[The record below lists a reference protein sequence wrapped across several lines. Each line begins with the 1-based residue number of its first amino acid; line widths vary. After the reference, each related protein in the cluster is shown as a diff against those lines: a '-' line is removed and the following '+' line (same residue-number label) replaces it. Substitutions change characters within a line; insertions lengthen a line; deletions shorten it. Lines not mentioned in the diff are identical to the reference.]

1 MKIFHT
7 GDWHIGKLVNQ
18 VYMTEDQAY
27 VLDRLVE
34 LIATEQ
40 PDVLII
46 AGDVYDRA
54 IPPVEAIELLDRT
67 LSRIVLDL
75 KTPVLMVAGNHDSP
89 DRLGFGSGILEAR
102 GLHIEGRLRPQ
113 VRRVTLRDAHGP
125 VHFYLAPFAH
135 PAEVR
140 DVLGSEDI
148 RDQNAAMQA
157 ILGQIQADW
166 NPAQRNVLVTHGF
179 VRGLEEPELCES
191 EKPLSYG
198 EALGGIEYVDAA
210 MFADFDYVALGHLH
224 GPQRAGSEQVRYS
237 GSLLKYSFSEVN
249 QNKSLTVVTLGPKG
263 EWQAELRP
271 LQPLRDM
278 RRIKGELA
286 QLLDPLV
293 YQAANREDY
302 LHVTLTDSGEL
313 WEPANQLR
321 AVYPN
326 FMSLELAGRDNTSA
340 SVKNVATE
348 GYKTKSKLE
357 QFGEFYTAISG
368 NEFDEPRRSLLQ
380 QVLQEIEHSER
391 SA

>member
-27 VLDRLVE
+27 ILDRLVE
-34 LIATEQ
+34 LIAAEK
-40 PDVLII
+40 PDALII

-89 DRLGFGSGILEAR
+89 DRLGFGSGILEAK
-102 GLHIEGRLRPQ
+102 GLHIEGRLRQ
-113 VRRVTLRDAHGP
+113 EVRKVTLCDEHGP
-125 VHFYLAPFAH
+125 VNFYLAPFAH

-140 DVLGSEDI
+140 DVLGQEEV

-157 ILGQIQADW
+157 ILGQIQAAW
-166 NPAQRNVLVTHGF
+166 NPDERNVMVTHGF
-179 VRGLEEPELCES
+179 VRGKEEPELSDS

-198 EALGGIEYVDAA
+198 EAIGGVEAADAV
-210 MFADFDYVALGHLH
+210 MFDGFDYVALGHLH
-224 GPQRAGSEQVRYS
+224 GPQRAGSDQIRYS

-249 QNKSLTVVTLGPKG
+249 QKKSLTVVTLGPKG
-263 EWQAELRP
+263 DWQVEQKS

-286 QLLDPLV
+286 KLIDPAV
-293 YQAANREDY
+293 IEAANRDDY

-321 AVYPN
+321 ALYPN
-326 FMSLELAGRDNTSA
+326 FMSLELECREKNTA
-340 SVKNVATE
+340 SGKNVAAA
-348 GYKTKSKLE
+348 GYQAKSKLE
-357 QFGEFYTAISG
+357 QFGEFYTAITG
-368 NEFDEPRRSLLQ
+368 KEFDIAMQAILQ
-380 QVLQEIEHSER
+380 EVLQEIDHSER

>member
-7 GDWHIGKLVNQ
+7 GDWHVGKLVNQ

-27 VLDRLVE
+27 ILDQLVQLVAAE
-34 LIATEQ
+34 K

-89 DRLGFGSGILEAR
+89 DRLGFGSGILEAK

-113 VRRVTLRDAHGP
+113 VRRVTLSDAHGP

-140 DVLGSEDI
+140 DVLDSEEI

-157 ILGQIQADW
+157 IVGQIQADW
-166 NPAQRNVLVTHGF
+166 NPAERNVLVTHGF

-198 EALGGIEYVDAA
+198 EALGGVEYVDAA
-210 MFADFDYVALGHLH
+210 MFDGFDYVALGHLH
-224 GPQRAGSEQVRYS
+224 GPQQAGSERIRYS

-249 QNKSLTVVTLGPKG
+249 QNKSLTVVTLGQKG
-263 EWQAELRP
+263 EWQAEQRP
-271 LQPLRDM
+271 LRPLRDM

-286 QLLDPLV
+286 KLLDPTV
-293 YQAANREDY
+293 YQAANRQDY
-302 LHVTLTDSGEL
+302 LHVTLTDAGEL

-326 FMSLELAGRDNTSA
+326 FMSLELAGRDKAAANG
-340 SVKNVATE
+340 KNAATD

-368 NEFDEPRRSLLQ
+368 NAFDEPRRSLLQ
-380 QVLQEIEHSER
+380 AVLQEIETSER

>member
-27 VLDRLVE
+27 ILDRLVE
-34 LIATEQ
+34 LIAAEK
-40 PDVLII
+40 PDALII

-89 DRLGFGSGILEAR
+89 DRLGFGSGILEAQ
-102 GLHIEGRLRPQ
+102 GLHIEGRLRQ
-113 VRRVTLRDAHGP
+113 EVRKVTLCDEHGP
-125 VHFYLAPFAH
+125 ANFYLVPFAH

-140 DVLGSEDI
+140 DVLRQEEV

-157 ILGQIQADW
+157 ILGRIQAAW
-166 NPAQRNVLVTHGF
+166 NPEERNVLVTHGF
-179 VRGLEEPELCES
+179 VRGMEEPELSDS

-198 EALGGIEYVDAA
+198 EAIGGVEAADAA
-210 MFADFDYVALGHLH
+210 MFDGFDYVALGHLH
-224 GPQRAGSEQVRYS
+224 GPQRTGSDQIRYS

-249 QNKSLTVVTLGPKG
+249 QKKSLTVVTLGPKG
-263 EWQAELRP
+263 DWQVEQKS

-286 QLLDPLV
+286 KLIDPAV
-293 YQAANREDY
+293 IEAANRDDY

-326 FMSLELAGRDNTSA
+326 FMSLELESREKNAA
-340 SVKNVATE
+340 SGKNVAAA
-348 GYKTKSKLE
+348 GYQAKSKLE
-357 QFGEFYTAISG
+357 QFGDFYTAITG
-368 NEFDEPRRSLLQ
+368 KEFDLAKQALLQ
-380 QVLQEIEHSER
+380 EVLQEIDQNER

>member
-27 VLDRLVE
+27 ILEQLVQ
-34 LIATEQ
+34 LIAAEK

-75 KTPVLMVAGNHDSP
+75 NTPVLMVAGNHDSP
-89 DRLGFGSGILEAR
+89 DRLGFGSGILESR
-102 GLHIEGRLRPQ
+102 GLHIEGRLRAQ
-113 VRRVTLRDAHGP
+113 IRRVTLRDQHGP

-140 DVLGSEDI
+140 DVLGPAEV

-166 NPAQRNVLVTHGF
+166 NPAERNVLVTHGF
-179 VRGLEEPELCES
+179 VRGVEEPELSES

-210 MFADFDYVALGHLH
+210 MFDGFDYVALGHLH
-224 GPQRAGSEQVRYS
+224 GPQRAGSDRIRYS
-237 GSLLKYSFSEVN
+237 GSLLKYSFSEVK

-286 QLLDPLV
+286 KLLDPAV
-293 YQAANREDY
+293 SEAANRQDY
-302 LHVTLTDSGEL
+302 LHVTLTDVGEL

-326 FMSLELAGRDNTSA
+326 FMSLELAGRDKAATSG
-340 SVKNVATE
+340 KNAATD

-368 NEFDEPRRSLLQ
+368 NVFDEPRRNLLQ
-380 QVLQEIEHSER
+380 EVLQEIEHSER

>member
-27 VLDRLVE
+27 ILDRLVE
-34 LIATEQ
+34 LIAVEK

-67 LSRIVLDL
+67 LSRIVLEL
-75 KTPVLMVAGNHDSP
+75 ETPVLMVAGNHDSP
-89 DRLGFGSGILEAR
+89 DRLGFGSGILEAK
-102 GLHIEGRLRPQ
+102 GLHIEGRLRTE
-113 VRRVTLRDAHGP
+113 VRRVTLHDGHGP

-140 DVLGSEDI
+140 DVMGQAEV

-157 ILGQIQADW
+157 ILGQIQATW
-166 NPAQRNVLVTHGF
+166 NPAERNVLITHGF
-179 VRGLEEPELCES
+179 VRGVEEPELSES

-198 EALGGIEYVDAA
+198 EALGGVEFVDAA
-210 MFADFDYVALGHLH
+210 LFDGFDYVALGHLH
-224 GPQRAGSEQVRYS
+224 GPQRAGSDRIRYS

-263 EWQAELRP
+263 EWQTELRR

-278 RRIKGELA
+278 RRIRGELA
-286 QLLDPLV
+286 KLLEPAV

-302 LHVTLTDSGEL
+302 LHVSLTDEGEL

-326 FMSLELAGRDNTSA
+326 FMSLELAGRDKAAATG
-340 SVKNVATE
+340 KNAAAA

-357 QFGEFYTAISG
+357 QFGEFYAAISG
-368 NEFDEPRRSLLQ
+368 GEFDAAKQALLQ
-380 QVLQEIEHSER
+380 EVLQEIEHSER